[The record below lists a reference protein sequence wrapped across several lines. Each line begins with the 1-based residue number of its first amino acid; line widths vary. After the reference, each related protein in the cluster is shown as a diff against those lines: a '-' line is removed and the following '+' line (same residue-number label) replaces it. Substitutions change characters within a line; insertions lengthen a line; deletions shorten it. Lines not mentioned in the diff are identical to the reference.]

1 VQSAETLLL
10 TNPHDRDV
18 CFKVKTTAP
27 RRYCVRPNAA
37 RIPPKQT
44 VKVEVL
50 AQAMDRYPSD
60 DNCKDKFLVQMA
72 WLPDKNIGAYGAPS
86 NCRAPPVIKR
96 LCSHA
101 EWWSRA
107 ADVIEHWKDLS
118 ALAEQKGKDNKPY
131 AEKKLKSILEIPGR
145 PATASSRASPPVSQL
160 TPAGAPPPEAYN
172 SVRSSPAATP
182 QVQAAPAG
190 DSEVDRLRAQLS
202 QAQAALKKGG
212 GDGVKKVELMYAVM
226 AVLLAFIFGYF
237 L

>member
-1 VQSAETLLL
+1 
-10 TNPHDRDV
+10 
-18 CFKVKTTAP
+18 
-27 RRYCVRPNAA
+27 
-37 RIPPKQT
+37 
-44 VKVEVL
+44 
-50 AQAMDRYPSD
+50 M
-60 DNCKDKFLVQMA
+60 
-72 WLPDKNIGAYGAPS
+72 
-86 NCRAPPVIKR
+86 
-96 LCSHA
+96 
-101 EWWSRA
+101 
-107 ADVIEHWKDLS
+107 IEHWKDLS